1 LEAPLHLLLLDPL
14 YNLDQIVEVK
24 IHEDFTILLLIDIV
38 KTIGVKFVYLAIA
51 IEVID
56 RQHKAENFI

>member
-24 IHEDFTILLLIDIV
+24 IHEDLTILLLIDIV